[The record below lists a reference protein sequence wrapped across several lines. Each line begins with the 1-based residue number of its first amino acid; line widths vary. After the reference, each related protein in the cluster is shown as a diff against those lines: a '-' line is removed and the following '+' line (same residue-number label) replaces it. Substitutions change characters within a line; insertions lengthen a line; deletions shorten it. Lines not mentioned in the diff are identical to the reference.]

1 MCGDCV
7 KACPV
12 HACDLD
18 AGGRFS
24 VEAAYCLNCGACA
37 KVCPEGALTMVAG
50 DPQQLVVRDE
60 EAERRARA
68 EAKQREQVQKAKEE
82 GKRQLKRGLDILER
96 LADD

>member
-1 MCGDCV
+1 M
-7 KACPV
+7 

-18 AGGRFS
+18 ASGRFS

-37 KVCPEGALTMVAG
+37 KACPERALTMVAG

-60 EAERRARA
+60 DAERRARA
-68 EAKQREQVQKAKEE
+68 AVRQRAKVQKAREE
-82 GKRQLKRGLDILER
+82 GKRQLKRGLDAIER